1 MSFKTTF
8 IVVLK
13 EMVSKLKKLLAL
25 TFLCLPISAFCQL
38 PTAGEYGAAP
48 DEVLLNNGRNWH
60 HRTSTSKNI
69 QELINREPTSQ
80 ELPIIERAKE
90 LLANTSAKSIAMVD
104 GNEVVWVGFKGP
116 ASDSTR
122 FLSFSVGKT
131 VTSMGIGKAI
141 CSGKLS
147 LNSVAQDNVPELK
160 GTDLGKS
167 TVKDLL
173 TMSSGTWLGNKD
185 STVYS
190 PDQEFEINR
199 GRMTWLDLLLTTKV
213 NSAALDPLG
222 NKRMPSQWFGYHD
235 TDPLLLGVLI
245 NKTTGMSYANWIEK
259 EVLLPAGISDHAVI
273 GQDWSDYGIAMG
285 NVRMT
290 MNDWIRFALWVKNNE
305 MKQDCF
311 GAYVREASKTQIKN
325 ISKISGRYFEGYG
338 YLTWTENRLLKD
350 SYWAVGHG
358 GQRIAWNHQN
368 KRMLLAFSNVENYM
382 DKLYALY
389 AEWAILP
396 SKD

>member
-1 MSFKTTF
+1 
-8 IVVLK
+8 
-13 EMVSKLKKLLAL
+13 MVSKLKKLLAL
-25 TFLCLPISAFCQL
+25 IFLCLPISAFCQL

-48 DEVLLNNGRNWH
+48 DEILLNNGRNWH

-69 QELINREPTSQ
+69 QELINRAPTAQ

-90 LLANTSAKSIAMVD
+90 LLGNTSAKSIAMVD
-104 GNEVVWVGFKGP
+104 GNEVIWVGFKAP

-131 VTSMGIGKAI
+131 VTSMGVGKAI

-147 LNSVAQDNVPELK
+147 LNSVAQDIVPELK
-160 GTDLGKS
+160 GSDLGKS

-190 PDQEFEINR
+190 SDQEFEINR
-199 GRMTWLDLLLTTKV
+199 GRMTWLDLLLTPKV
-213 NSAALDPLG
+213 NSAALDPSG
-222 NKRMPSQWFGYHD
+222 NKRMPGQWFGYHD
-235 TDPLLLGVLI
+235 TDPLLLGILL

-273 GQDWSDYGIAMG
+273 GQDWSDYGVSMG

-290 MNDWIRFALWVKNNE
+290 MNDWIRFAVWVKNNE

-325 ISKISGRYFEGYG
+325 ISKISAKYFEGYG
-338 YLTWTENRLLKD
+338 YLTWTENRLIKD
-350 SYWAVGHG
+350 GYWAVGHG
-358 GQRIAWNHQN
+358 GQRIGWNHRN
-368 KRMLLAFSNVENYM
+368 KRMLIAFSNVENYM
-382 DKLYALY
+382 DSLYALY
-389 AEWAILP
+389 ADWAILP

>member
-1 MSFKTTF
+1 M
-8 IVVLK
+8 
-13 EMVSKLKKLLAL
+13 KLKKLLAL
-25 TFLCLPISAFCQL
+25 AFLYMPLIAFSQL

-48 DEVLLNNGRNWH
+48 DEWLLNNGRTWH

-69 QELINREPTSQ
+69 QELISRATTTQ
-80 ELPIIERAKE
+80 ELPIIEKAKE

-104 GNEVVWVGFKGP
+104 GNEVVWVGFKKP

-131 VTSMGIGKAI
+131 VTSMGVGKAI
-141 CSGKLS
+141 CSGKLT
-147 LNSVAQDNVPELK
+147 LNSVTQEIVPELK

-167 TVKDLL
+167 TVQDLL

-190 PDQEFEINR
+190 SDQEFQINS
-199 GRMTWLDLLLTTKV
+199 GRMNWLDLLLTSKV
-213 NSAALDPLG
+213 NSAALDSSG
-222 NKRMPSQWFGYHD
+222 NKRTPGQWFGYHD

-245 NKTTGMSYANWIEK
+245 NKTTGMSYAKWIER

-273 GQDWSDYGIAMG
+273 GQDWSDYGTSMG

-305 MKQDCF
+305 AKQDCF

-358 GQRIAWNHQN
+358 GQRIGWNHSN

-389 AEWAILP
+389 AEWALLP
-396 SKD
+396 SKN

>member
-1 MSFKTTF
+1 M
-8 IVVLK
+8 VL
-13 EMVSKLKKLLAL
+13 KLKKFLAL
-25 TFLCLPISAFCQL
+25 TFLCLPIMAFCQL
-38 PTAGEYGAAP
+38 PTSEDYGAAP
-48 DEVLLNNGRNWH
+48 DEILLNNGRSWH
-60 HRTSTSKNI
+60 HRTTTSKNI
-69 QELINREPTSQ
+69 QELINREPTAQ

-90 LLANTSAKSIAMVD
+90 LLASTSAKSIAMVD
-104 GNEVVWVGFKGP
+104 GNEVIWVGSKAP

-131 VTSMGIGKAI
+131 ITSMGIGKAI

-147 LNSVAQDNVPELK
+147 LNSVAQDIVPEFK
-160 GTDLGKS
+160 GTDLGRS

-199 GRMTWLDLLLTTKV
+199 GRMTWLDLLQTPKV
-213 NSAALDPLG
+213 NSAALDPSG

-245 NKTTGMSYANWIEK
+245 NKTTSMSYANWIEK

-290 MNDWIRFALWVKNNE
+290 MNDWVRFALWVKNNE

-325 ISKISGRYFEGYG
+325 ISKISGRNFEGYG
-338 YLTWTENRLLKD
+338 YLTWTENQLIKD

-358 GQRIAWNHQN
+358 GQRIGWNHRN
-368 KRMLLAFSNVENYM
+368 KRMLIAFSNVESYM
-382 DKLYALY
+382 DRLYALY
-389 AEWAILP
+389 ADWAALP
-396 SKD
+396 SMD